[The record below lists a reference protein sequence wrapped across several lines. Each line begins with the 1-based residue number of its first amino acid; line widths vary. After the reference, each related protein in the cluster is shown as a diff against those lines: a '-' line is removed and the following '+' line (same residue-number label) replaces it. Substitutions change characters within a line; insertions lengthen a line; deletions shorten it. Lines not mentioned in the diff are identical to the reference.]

1 MVLTDSQ
8 QQVLS
13 NVVNSRIFLQGPAGC
28 GKTTTAVRYLQRLLQ
43 QGISTSSIL
52 VLTPQRTLSLPY
64 SSAMSETAHFH
75 GHPVSMLTMGGLARR
90 MTALYWPLVK
100 DLVGFGEPN
109 KPPSFLTLESAQYF
123 MAFLVSPLLDQGY
136 FSTLTMDRNRLYSQI
151 IDNLNKSAI
160 IGFPHTEIAER
171 LKSAWVGDS
180 SQLRVFDDV
189 QSCVNLFR
197 AFCLKNN
204 LLDYSLQIEIFNHLI
219 WPSQLCRG
227 YLSKTYHHLI
237 YDNCEEDPPFVHDI
251 MREWLPGFDSALII
265 YDENA
270 GFRRF
275 LGADPN
281 SALSLL
287 PLCDKHLNSDKTFTS
302 SKNLQELS
310 IGLTLPLNKTTNLD
324 IQSLREVMI
333 VPEEELRFYPL
344 MLDWVT
350 AKIQALIAEGTPP
363 SQIVIL
369 APYIS
374 DMLRF
379 SLMQRLNDAQVPVRS
394 HRPSRALRDEPVVQ
408 CLLTLTALAF
418 PQWELLPS
426 PNILAYALM
435 QAIQGFD
442 LVRPQLLVEAAYKPK
457 QSDQLLISFAD
468 VKAETRDRISYGLG
482 NRFEQLKS
490 WLENTNKA
498 DPLDLFISRLFG
510 EVLSQPGFAF
520 SNDFAAGQ
528 ITANLIESI
537 RKFRWALANTD
548 LDPNADLGKEYMLMV
563 SEGVISA
570 QYLANW
576 QETPEQAVLI
586 APAYTF
592 LMQNQAV
599 DYQFWL
605 DVSSPGWYERLEQP
619 LTHPYVLSR
628 DWEKGRSWT
637 AEDEYQLSQVN
648 LLRLMQGLI
657 ARCRKGIYLGLSRFN
672 ENGSD
677 EYGMMLKRIQIL
689 FQQALRKERHA

>member
-1 MVLTDSQ
+1 
-8 QQVLS
+8 
-13 NVVNSRIFLQGPAGC
+13 
-28 GKTTTAVRYLQRLLQ
+28 
-43 QGISTSSIL
+43 
-52 VLTPQRTLSLPY
+52 
-64 SSAMSETAHFH
+64 
-75 GHPVSMLTMGGLARR
+75 
-90 MTALYWPLVK
+90 
-100 DLVGFGEPN
+100 
-109 KPPSFLTLESAQYF
+109 
-123 MAFLVSPLLDQGY
+123 
-136 FSTLTMDRNRLYSQI
+136 
-151 IDNLNKSAI
+151 
-160 IGFPHTEIAER
+160 
-171 LKSAWVGDS
+171 
-180 SQLRVFDDV
+180 
-189 QSCVNLFR
+189 
-197 AFCLKNN
+197 
-204 LLDYSLQIEIFNHLI
+204 
-219 WPSQLCRG
+219 
-227 YLSKTYHHLI
+227 
-237 YDNCEEDPPFVHDI
+237 
-251 MREWLPGFDSALII
+251 
-265 YDENA
+265 
-270 GFRRF
+270 
-275 LGADPN
+275 
-281 SALSLL
+281 
-287 PLCDKHLNSDKTFTS
+287 
-302 SKNLQELS
+302 
-310 IGLTLPLNKTTNLD
+310 
-324 IQSLREVMI
+324 MI

-510 EVLSQPGFAF
+510 EVLSQPGFGF
-520 SNDFAAGQ
+520 HLDFVAGQ

>member
-1 MVLTDSQ
+1 
-8 QQVLS
+8 
-13 NVVNSRIFLQGPAGC
+13 
-28 GKTTTAVRYLQRLLQ
+28 
-43 QGISTSSIL
+43 
-52 VLTPQRTLSLPY
+52 
-64 SSAMSETAHFH
+64 
-75 GHPVSMLTMGGLARR
+75 
-90 MTALYWPLVK
+90 
-100 DLVGFGEPN
+100 
-109 KPPSFLTLESAQYF
+109 
-123 MAFLVSPLLDQGY
+123 
-136 FSTLTMDRNRLYSQI
+136 
-151 IDNLNKSAI
+151 
-160 IGFPHTEIAER
+160 
-171 LKSAWVGDS
+171 
-180 SQLRVFDDV
+180 
-189 QSCVNLFR
+189 
-197 AFCLKNN
+197 
-204 LLDYSLQIEIFNHLI
+204 
-219 WPSQLCRG
+219 
-227 YLSKTYHHLI
+227 
-237 YDNCEEDPPFVHDI
+237 
-251 MREWLPGFDSALII
+251 
-265 YDENA
+265 
-270 GFRRF
+270 
-275 LGADPN
+275 
-281 SALSLL
+281 L

-310 IGLTLPLNKTTNLD
+310 TGLTLPLNKTTNLD

-408 CLLTLTALAF
+408 CLLTLTALAY

-442 LVRPQLLVEAAYKPK
+442 LVRAQLLVEAAYKPK
-457 QSDQLLISFAD
+457 QSDQLLIPFAD
-468 VKAETRDRISYGLG
+468 VKAETRDRISYSLG
-482 NRFEQLKS
+482 NRFEQLKN

-510 EVLSQPGFAF
+510 EVLSQPGFGF
-520 SNDFAAGQ
+520 HLDFAAGQ
-528 ITANLIESI
+528 IAANLIESI
-537 RKFRWALANTD
+537 RKFRWALASTD
-548 LDPNADLGKEYMLMV
+548 LETDSDLGKEYLIMV

-576 QETPEQAVLI
+576 QETPEEAVLI

-657 ARCRKGIYLGLSRFN
+657 ARCRKGIFLGLSRFN